1 MGRPAVVTLQHT
13 RVTPIGVTAGRR
25 HCASI
30 QGACSAHTGRLTA
43 STRPYQFLQ
52 VGKAGRPGQQSAASS
67 GLYYIR
73 RQTLAAHSGDFFS
86 GDASG
91 VWRLRR
97 RAYLGT
103 GMGRHGLRLGVAAIF
118 HTDTNEILDYYK
130 LFGLDMNRKNITL
143 KEIKMMYHSLAKELH
158 PDTCKAENAA
168 EMCVILN
175 EAYAT
180 LTDDARR
187 KAYDFELLLQKD
199 IVEQFQGFKEA
210 EAGSEWWSDD
220 PDEDRAVFVDEVM
233 CIGCHKC
240 VDVASATF
248 RIHGSMPKDRTPN
261 GKARVSAQWLDDED
275 AIQEAVDCCPTE
287 CISWTTRDE
296 LPYLEHCMMLIADNP
311 KGLPNAD
318 TIILSRSGSGFQ
330 IVAEDP
336 YLYAEK
342 FRQKWEQFKRNQKK
356 EVKSVLQVMS
366 KIEAQRRLV
375 AATGIAARSSKY
387 VFANNGRANRHRV
400 PLERAMLPARHY
412 STPFMLYYEEMGILM
427 ATAAYADLEGLE
439 EEEEEEDNLC
449 PVEGFTV
456 TLVDASG
463 TESILC
469 CPSDAYI
476 LDAALD
482 AGFDLPYS
490 CRLGACPSCAATLVD
505 DEKDAVDQSEQKF
518 LKGELLD
525 MGYVMTCRA
534 KATRDI
540 TLRTGTEKALLTNIR
555 EIRKASRAK

>member
-1 MGRPAVVTLQHT
+1 MGRPAVVTLQHN
-13 RVTPIGVTAGRR
+13 RVMPSGAAVGRR
-25 HCASI
+25 RCASI
-30 QGACSAHTGRLTA
+30 QGASSAHTGQLLA
-43 STRPYQFLQ
+43 SHRPYQFLQ
-52 VGKAGRPGQQSAASS
+52 VGKTGRPGQRSAASNRLHCS
-67 GLYYIR
+67 P
-73 RQTLAAHSGDFFS
+73 RQTLAAHSGEFFS
-86 GDASG
+86 GGASG
-91 VWRLRR
+91 VWGLRR
-97 RAYLGT
+97 QARLGAGT
-103 GMGRHGLRLGVAAIF
+103 GHQGLRLGVTALF
-118 HTDTNEILDYYK
+118 HTETNEILDYYK
-130 LFGLDMNRKNITL
+130 LFGLDMTRRNITL

-158 PDTCKAENAA
+158 PDTCQAENAA

-180 LTDDARR
+180 LTSDAKR

-199 IVEQFQGFKEA
+199 IVEQFQGFKE
-210 EAGSEWWSDD
+210 EEVGSEWWSDD

-248 RIHGSMPKDRTPN
+248 RIHGTMPKDREPN
-261 GKARVSAQWLDDED
+261 GKARVSTQWLDDED
-275 AIQEAVDCCPTE
+275 AIQEAVECCPTE

-318 TIILSRSGSGFQ
+318 AIMLSRSGSGFQ

-356 EVKSVLQVMS
+356 DVKSTLQVLS
-366 KIEAQRRLV
+366 KVQAQRRLV

-400 PLERAMLPARHY
+400 PLERAILPAQHY
-412 STPFMLYYEEMGILM
+412 STPFMQYYEEMGILLT
-427 ATAAYADLEGLE
+427 TAACAELEGL
-439 EEEEEEDNLC
+439 EEEDNLC

-469 CPSDAYI
+469 CPSNEYI

-482 AGFDLPYS
+482 AGIDLPYS
-490 CRLGACPSCAATLVD
+490 CRLGACPSCAATIVD
-505 DEKDAVDQSEQKF
+505 DETDAVDQHEQQF

-525 MGYVMTCRA
+525 MGVDL
-534 KATRDI
+534 RDVLYLQLVAVFFI
-540 TLRTGTEKALLTNIR
+540 LL
-555 EIRKASRAK
+555 